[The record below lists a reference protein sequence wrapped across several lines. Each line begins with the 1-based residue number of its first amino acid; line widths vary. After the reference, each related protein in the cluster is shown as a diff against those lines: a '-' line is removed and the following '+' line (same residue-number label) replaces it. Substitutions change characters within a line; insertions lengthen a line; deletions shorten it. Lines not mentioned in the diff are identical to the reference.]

1 MGKRKCT
8 DAEDIRNLNIRA
20 SENQLKIGRKK
31 LALAVRN
38 CPFCVPPLL
47 EKLAALGYDDE
58 RISKTEDMAKSFQT
72 QALEMRRHKPK
83 DEREA
88 KLEED
93 TCTAGDGENISSR
106 YWKLDGM
113 SRALFMTRIVPAI
126 DPRIL
131 SAVNLNANL
140 DKSTDRAKEQLLL
153 ILEAGTGLP
162 GDMSLTGELRY
173 WGTFLEMV
181 SEQSRLRGRRSLSRV
196 FPPDLESWLYTVSS
210 FDSESGVV
218 KVEHTFSGSIAEFPV
233 DRLPIFDQLS
243 DLKVVN
249 NHSERTAAIKSDMSE
264 GPPYI
269 LANDLKDQHVSS
281 PAPKGFGFTPQ
292 ANRQKNEEPD
302 SASIDTKGNIKPMSM
317 AMPVEPP
324 VGENNE
330 AGDDSD
336 MSEDEGD
343 EEENKLAV
351 NFITP
356 PRKKTATCAAMG
368 ATPATKRTNSWPT
381 RWRRPSRS
389 AEVPSVCGRRWRT
402 MKSSW
407 GPPSMMITAQCHRRP
422 SRATFRCYRCPYD
435 DV

>member
-38 CPFCVPPLL
+38 CPSCVPPLL

-113 SRALFMTRIVPAI
+113 SRALLMTRIVPAI

-131 SAVNLNANL
+131 SAVNLKANL

-153 ILEAGTGLP
+153 ILEACTGLP

-181 SEQSRLRGRRSLSRV
+181 SEQSRLRGRRSLSLV
-196 FPPDLESWLYTVSS
+196 FPRTSS
-210 FDSESGVV
+210 R
-218 KVEHTFSGSIAEFPV
+218 GSTPS
-233 DRLPIFDQLS
+233 L
-243 DLKVVN
+243 
-249 NHSERTAAIKSDMSE
+249 HSI
-264 GPPYI
+264 
-269 LANDLKDQHVSS
+269 
-281 PAPKGFGFTPQ
+281 
-292 ANRQKNEEPD
+292 
-302 SASIDTKGNIKPMSM
+302 
-317 AMPVEPP
+317 
-324 VGENNE
+324 
-330 AGDDSD
+330 
-336 MSEDEGD
+336 
-343 EEENKLAV
+343 
-351 NFITP
+351 
-356 PRKKTATCAAMG
+356 
-368 ATPATKRTNSWPT
+368 
-381 RWRRPSRS
+381 PSRGS
-389 AEVPSVCGRRWRT
+389 SRSSTISPGRSPKFPST
-402 MKSSW
+402 DFPSST
-407 GPPSMMITAQCHRRP
+407 S
-422 SRATFRCYRCPYD
+422 CPT
-435 DV
+435 